1 MTEKRKMSPLA
12 RDILDGLNSALAHAR
27 GKPTPGTVEHVV
39 VVPDVKAIREA
50 LGLSQ
55 SEFSDIYNIPLATL
69 KGWEQRRRHPDA
81 TAAAYIRTIAL
92 FPKQARRAQT
102 AEIKAITKQRVN
114 HVNPARIRASA
125 S

>member
-1 MTEKRKMSPLA
+1 MSDKKKMSALG
-12 RDILDGLNSALAHAR
+12 RDILDGLHGALAHAK

-39 VVPDVKAIREA
+39 LVPDVKAIREA

-55 SEFSDIYNIPLATL
+55 SKFSDTYNIPLPTL

-92 FPKQARRAQT
+92 FPKEARRAQT
-102 AEIKAITKQRVN
+102 VEIKAITKQRGN
-114 HVNPARIRASA
+114 HVSPV
-125 S
+125 